1 MCILDPLQEGQED
14 TFSPTEFWSDD
25 EELMFWEESQ
35 STCLKSLPSPQ
46 PDREAFVAD
55 SVQDDTFSQTK
66 FLSQDEELMFFEESS
81 FLKSLPW
88 LQADSVE
95 FVADS
100 DQSDSEQS
108 DVPVV
113 HQESF
118 ANNNFSSGLTSSAS
132 WGPIRRERWRQWELK
147 KQEKFI
153 TFRDWLLTGTYV
165 HSNVMIDAGL
175 YGIDVS
181 QWKDDDFECLKP
193 DLSISQPVAPVV
205 GRTISPVVDSCT
217 SKFVQL
223 SLTQVVASEVAELDV
238 SHWKDEDFE
247 YVNPEPSTSQPVAPV
262 VESCTSKFV
271 ELSLSQVAAAT
282 VAEVDVSSWTDDDF
296 KIPARPFRERKDAKG
311 KIKKSTNVQPKK

>member
-1 MCILDPLQEGQED
+1 
-14 TFSPTEFWSDD
+14 
-25 EELMFWEESQ
+25 MFWEQ
-35 STCLKSLPSPQ
+35 SSVLQSLQLIQ
-46 PDREAFVAD
+46 PDSVAFVAD

-66 FLSQDEELMFFEESS
+66 FWSQDEELMFFENSN

-113 HQESF
+113 DQESF

-181 QWKDDDFECLKP
+181 QWKD
-193 DLSISQPVAPVV
+193 
-205 GRTISPVVDSCT
+205 
-217 SKFVQL
+217 
-223 SLTQVVASEVAELDV
+223 
-238 SHWKDEDFE
+238 EDFDCLR
-247 YVNPEPSTSQPVAPV
+247 PEPSTSQPIVAVVVPTMSPV
-262 VESCTSKFV
+262 MESCTSKFV
-271 ELSLSQVAAAT
+271 DLSLSQVVASTAGQVDVSDWKDEDFEIILSEPSTSASMAPVLDSCTSKFDQLSLSQVAVSIAN
-282 VAEVDVSSWTDDDF
+282 EVDVSSWTDDDF
-296 KIPARPFRERKDAKG
+296 KIPARPVRERKDLKG
-311 KIKKSTNVQPKK
+311 KIKKSSNVPPKK